1 MANEFAELIKEE
13 GKFIKVYLGKEVK
26 ADPFEEN
33 TNLVLINPIP
43 VKCLITDLIASQ
55 IKWKMIGINA
65 DKAKELIIPK
75 SKRPLM
81 EISQEIEIE
90 GDIYMGWRD
99 NSGKMMIREQ
109 GDYIRVYVY
118 IKIGA
123 Q

>member
-1 MANEFAELIKEE
+1 MEEFKELIKSE
-13 GKFIKVYLGKEVK
+13 GKWIKVFLGKEVS
-26 ADPFEEN
+26 ADPFEKN
-33 TNLVLINPIP
+33 INLVLINPIP
-43 VKCLITDLIASQ
+43 IKCLITDLIASQ

-65 DKAKELIIPK
+65 DKAKELIMPK

-81 EISQEIEIE
+81 EISQEIEID

-99 NSGKMMIREQ
+99 NNGKMMIREQ
-109 GDYIRVYVY
+109 GDYLRIYVY